1 MDVVSY
7 TVKHSLNYYMRS
19 AYRGNVNALQEDFRG
34 SQPQSAIV
42 SADAKA
48 VQRMTEKLRALN
60 YDSDHET
67 EILQTAQ
74 AFVKTYNNLIN
85 SSEGISDSSTSA
97 LKKKMTKIL
106 RNSKEDLSS
115 LGIELKGDGSLS
127 LDEEKFS
134 EASPSKIG
142 KYLSSDGTFSRSLRS
157 IVAKIYR
164 SSGKIATYNSSGKKT
179 SLNPEENG
187 KTVDLSL

>member
-34 SQPQSAIV
+34 SQPQSVIV

-97 LKKKMTKIL
+97 LKKKMTKSVFA
-106 RNSKEDLSS
+106 RH
-115 LGIELKGDGSLS
+115 
-127 LDEEKFS
+127 
-134 EASPSKIG
+134 
-142 KYLSSDGTFSRSLRS
+142 
-157 IVAKIYR
+157 
-164 SSGKIATYNSSGKKT
+164 
-179 SLNPEENG
+179 
-187 KTVDLSL
+187 

>member
-1 MDVVSY
+1 
-7 TVKHSLNYYMRS
+7 MRS

-34 SQPQSAIV
+34 SQPQSVIV

-67 EILQTAQ
+67 EILQTEQ

-164 SSGKIATYNSSGKKT
+164 SSGKIATYNSSGEKT